1 MVVDGIE
8 KNDRVDGLQRPL
20 LPFFCDGQDLIRNAA
35 YGRIGHLYAVD
46 ILDMRFDITR
56 GHALGVHGQNLFL
69 NILTDA
75 GLVLLQDPG
84 LEFAFPI
91 TRYGHLHIAKAG
103 PQCFMTV
110 TVARLVG
117 QACFAVGREGVVTVD
132 DAQKQETTVEIRQG
146 IVLERGFLAP
156 EMTTNEEKTAA
167 ELDDPR
173 ILLCDS
179 KLDNVQEILPAL
191 IACAED
197 GCDLLIICEALS
209 GDARSTILRT
219 DMDGDIKIVCIE
231 APLYGDGRRWR
242 MEDLAVQLGAVYF
255 QKALNMDLRSVNR
268 KDFGTAAHARV
279 TKQQTVISGPGGDK
293 AAVEARV
300 RELRYLAAN
309 EDYEFNRKRHQER
322 LAQLSSGVATIHAGG
337 RTQTEL
343 WERKLRLEDAVHAAQ
358 AAQLE
363 GVVPGGGTALV
374 RLIPTIKSCADA
386 LRGDEKTGAL
396 AVIHALEAPV
406 WQIAENAGRDGSTI
420 AAKLRGLPEAIGYDA
435 GADRFTDM
443 VQAGILDP
451 VRVTRT
457 ALQSALS
464 VSASMLTT
472 EACIAGN
479 DQSTEA

>member
-1 MVVDGIE
+1 M
-8 KNDRVDGLQRPL
+8 
-20 LPFFCDGQDLIRNAA
+20 
-35 YGRIGHLYAVD
+35 
-46 ILDMRFDITR
+46 
-56 GHALGVHGQNLFL
+56 
-69 NILTDA
+69 
-75 GLVLLQDPG
+75 
-84 LEFAFPI
+84 
-91 TRYGHLHIAKAG
+91 
-103 PQCFMTV
+103 
-110 TVARLVG
+110 
-117 QACFAVGREGVVTVD
+117 
-132 DAQKQETTVEIRQG
+132 
-146 IVLERGFLAP
+146 
-156 EMTTNEEKTAA
+156 
-167 ELDDPR
+167 
-173 ILLCDS
+173 
-179 KLDNVQEILPAL
+179 
-191 IACAED
+191 
-197 GCDLLIICEALS
+197 
-209 GDARSTILRT
+209 
-219 DMDGDIKIVCIE
+219 
-231 APLYGDGRRWR
+231 
-242 MEDLAVQLGAVYF
+242 
-255 QKALNMDLRSVNR
+255 
-268 KDFGTAAHARV
+268 
-279 TKQQTVISGPGGDK
+279 
-293 AAVEARV
+293 

-472 EACIAGN
+472 EACITGN